1 MCVGVLPWQHDP
13 PPPPCHLPKPPKQVM
28 VYKQYTVI
36 QYPYQNPI
44 MLPFANSSKMSSDVK
59 LDRIQRPGRKIGEDK
74 WLADTFLYQKVCSVL
89 KKKQICG

>member
-1 MCVGVLPWQHDP
+1 
-13 PPPPCHLPKPPKQVM
+13 M

-89 KKKQICG
+89 KKNKFVGKFRMKMHLLRNAGRRDVAELEKVLM

>member
-1 MCVGVLPWQHDP
+1 
-13 PPPPCHLPKPPKQVM
+13 M

-89 KKKQICG
+89 KKKQICGKIQNENAFVKKCREEKVLM

>member
-1 MCVGVLPWQHDP
+1 
-13 PPPPCHLPKPPKQVM
+13 
-28 VYKQYTVI
+28 
-36 QYPYQNPI
+36 

-89 KKKQICG
+89 KKKKNWGKNSE

>member
-1 MCVGVLPWQHDP
+1 
-13 PPPPCHLPKPPKQVM
+13 M

-74 WLADTFLYQKVCSVL
+74 WLADTFLYQKDCSVL
-89 KKKQICG
+89 KEKLICGKIQNENAFVKKCREERCS